1 MSTIV
6 RKYPALS
13 LFVLAMILGLAPL
26 AAINA
31 GLLPKEADQLGAFS
45 SSLAAIILAA
55 VEGRKGG
62 VRELLGRFLIW
73 RVGIR
78 WWAFAIL
85 FGAIPAV
92 AVLYFSNLFGG
103 LAAPLAGLK
112 PLSSFVP
119 LLIILFVAA
128 GMGEEF
134 GWRGFAMPRLQARYN
149 ALVSSL
155 IIGLLW
161 GTWHIPLF
169 LTEGTIQSQ
178 WLAEAGWI
186 APVGYAVFC
195 MAWSIQYTW
204 VFNNTKGS
212 VLLAA
217 VIHGAV
223 NAWTGYFA
231 LNRLGFSGISV
242 YIALFGIVS
251 IIIVLLTGPAHLSRT
266 KERNMLEPESELAV
280 RAASPA
286 QI

>member
-1 MSTIV
+1 MKPFSEILK
-6 RKYPALS
+6 RYS
-13 LFVLAMILGLAPL
+13 LVIG
-26 AAINA
+26 
-31 GLLPKEADQLGAFS
+31 
-45 SSLAAIILAA
+45 IILMFALTWPIDLA
-55 VEGRKGG
+55 NSGILPIQFPFVVYLFLGWGFVFASLIMTGLTLGRDG
-62 VRELLGRFLIW
+62 VIALLKRFLIW

-195 MAWSIQYTW
+195 MAWT
-204 VFNNTKGS
+204 
-212 VLLAA
+212 
-217 VIHGAV
+217 GA
-223 NAWTGYFA
+223 
-231 LNRLGFSGISV
+231 
-242 YIALFGIVS
+242 
-251 IIIVLLTGPAHLSRT
+251 
-266 KERNMLEPESELAV
+266 
-280 RAASPA
+280 
-286 QI
+286 

>member
-6 RKYPALS
+6 RKYPILS
-13 LFVLAMILGLAPL
+13 LFVLAMIFGSAPL
-26 AAINA
+26 IAINA
-31 GLLPKEADQLGAFS
+31 GLLPESADQLGAFS

-92 AVLYFSNLFGG
+92 AVLYLFSLFGG
-103 LAAPLAGLK
+103 PAFTLAGLK

-119 LLIILFVAA
+119 LLIMLFVAA

-149 ALVSSL
+149 ALTSSL

-161 GTWHIPLF
+161 GMWHIPLF
-169 LTEGTIQSQ
+169 LTKGTIQAQ
-178 WLAEAGWI
+178 WLAEVGWI
-186 APVGYAVFC
+186 AVVGYAAFC
-195 MAWSIQYTW
+195 MVWSIQYTW

-223 NAWTGYFA
+223 NAWNGYFA
-231 LNRLGFSGISV
+231 LNRLSFSGISV
-242 YIALFGIVS
+242 FMALFWIVS
-251 IIIVLLTGPAHLSRT
+251 IIIVLLSGPTHLSRT
-266 KERNMLEPESELAV
+266 KERNVLEPESESVV

-286 QI
+286 RV

>member
-1 MSTIV
+1 MSSIV
-6 RKYPALS
+6 RKYPAIS
-13 LFVLAMILGLAPL
+13 LLVLAMILGVAPL

-55 VEGRKGG
+55 IEGRKGG

-92 AVLYFSNLFGG
+92 AVLYLFNLFGG
-103 LAAPLAGLK
+103 LAVPFAGLK

-119 LLIILFVAA
+119 LLIILIVAA

-161 GTWHIPLF
+161 GIWHIPLF
-169 LTEGTIQSQ
+169 LTEGTIQAQ

-223 NAWTGYFA
+223 NAWNGYFA
-231 LNRLGFSGISV
+231 LNRLSFSGIAV
-242 YIALFGIVS
+242 FMALFVVVS
-251 IIIVLLTGPAHLSRT
+251 IIIVIAAGPTHLSR
-266 KERNMLEPESELAV
+266 KNKRNVLEPENM
-280 RAASPA
+280 SPVEA
-286 QI
+286 TSPVGI